1 MIAVSLQGQ
10 MKDMAQWIT
19 LAKLA
24 DNAGFDTF
32 YVADH
37 PGTAAAPFVSLG
49 AAAAVTEKIRL
60 GTCVLNTGRWEP
72 FALAIEIA
80 TLDVLSGGRSLL
92 GIGAGH
98 TPAEWSMVGVD
109 IPPPG
114 VRVARMTEVVD
125 AVRKLLSGDRV
136 SMAGAHIKLTD
147 ALLSVPTPIQSPIP
161 LMIGGNGRRL
171 LAFAAKNADIV
182 GVTGL
187 TKLLADGH
195 SHEVDWHMDTLNQ
208 TFDYVRSTAT
218 AHGRDVSI
226 EALVQHVEIT
236 EDPEK
241 TSVEIARLIPGA
253 SAQELLTSPFM
264 WIGTPDSIVKQIR
277 DFEQRWGI
285 SRYVIREGSALQ
297 SVAIVQKLRSE
308 E

>member
-1 MIAVSLQGQ
+1 MIAVSLQSQ
-10 MKDMAQWIT
+10 MKDMEQWIS
-19 LAKLA
+19 LAKFA
-24 DNAGFDTF
+24 DDAGFDTF
-32 YVADH
+32 YAADH
-37 PGTAAAPFVSLG
+37 PGSTAAPFVSLG
-49 AAAAVTEKIRL
+49 AVAAVTKKIRL
-60 GTCVLNTGRWEP
+60 GTCVLNAGRWEP
-72 FALAIEIA
+72 FALATEIA
-80 TLDVLSGGRSLL
+80 TLDVLSRGRSLL

-109 IPPPG
+109 IPPPS

-136 SMAGAHIKLTD
+136 SMSGAHIKLSD
-147 ALLSVPTPIQSPIP
+147 ALLSDPTPIQSPIP

-171 LAFAAKNADIV
+171 LAIAAERADIV

-195 SHEVDWHMDTLNQ
+195 SHEVDWRTDTLNQ
-208 TFDYVRSTAT
+208 TFDYVRSTAA
-218 AHGRDVSI
+218 AHRRDVSI

-241 TSVEIARLIPGA
+241 TCVAIARLIPGA
-253 SAQELLTSPFM
+253 TAEDLLTTPFM
-264 WIGTPDSIVKQIR
+264 WIGTPNSIVQQVR

-285 SRYVIREGSALQ
+285 SRYVVREDSASRSVEIIR
-297 SVAIVQKLRSE
+297 KLRSE